1 MKRTTTNLIFLLL
14 LITSSAVAQMPALE
28 RIEPANWWVG
38 MKNTKLQLIVHGN
51 QIAARNV
58 TINYPGVTL
67 LKTNKVENANYLFLD
82 LEISASTQPGIFPI
96 RFEKKGAKSICSLA
110 GCRNGFADHYG
121 WRFLFW
127 KRLDRTGFE

>member
-1 MKRTTTNLIFLLL
+1 MKRTTTNLIFLLF

-38 MKNTKLQLIVHGN
+38 MKNTKRQLIVHGN

-67 LKTNKVENANYLFLD
+67 LKTNKVENPNYLFLD
-82 LEISASTQPGIFPI
+82 LEISPANF
-96 RFEKKGAKSICSLA
+96 
-110 GCRNGFADHYG
+110 H
-121 WRFLFW
+121 
-127 KRLDRTGFE
+127 